1 MEENGK
7 HRVDQ
12 CGFHYPDC
20 AGGSCDCDE
29 RKYGSYGSGGGI
41 STFGAILLTV
51 GSFILTIF
59 IISLFSSDVDD
70 VPAGVILIL
79 FILVTSVVGGVV
91 GTFKK

>member
-20 AGGSCDCDE
+20 AGGPCDCDE

-41 STFGAILLTV
+41 STFGAIPLTI
-51 GSFILTIF
+51 GCFILTAF

-70 VPAGVILIL
+70 VPAGVILVL